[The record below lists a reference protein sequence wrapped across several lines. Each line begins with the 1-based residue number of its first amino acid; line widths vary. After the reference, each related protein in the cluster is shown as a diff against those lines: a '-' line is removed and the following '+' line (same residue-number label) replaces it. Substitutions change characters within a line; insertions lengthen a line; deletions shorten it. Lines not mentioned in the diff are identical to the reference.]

1 MNSTVDLKEIA
12 KFTALANEWWNPN
25 GELKTLHDINPAR
38 LQFIEKNTPLSGQK
52 VLDLGCGGG
61 ILSEAL
67 HDKGAIVTAIDMESA
82 AINAAQK
89 HAQDKTIQYR
99 VCDVAELCKEEP
111 ESFDIVICMEMLEH
125 VPNPKDI
132 LESCKKLLKPSGYA
146 YFSTLNRN
154 VKSYMLGVIAAEYL
168 LRLLPTGTHDY
179 GKFIKPSELL
189 GWARELGFTGE
200 KISGIH
206 YNPLTRKATLTS
218 DASIN
223 YMMLLRNS

>member
-38 LQFIEKNTPLSGQK
+38 LEFIEKNTPLSGQK

-89 HAQDKTIQYR
+89 HAQDKTIQYK
-99 VCDVAELCKEEP
+99 VCDVQELCKEQP

-132 LESCKKLLKPSGYA
+132 LASCKKLLKPSGYA